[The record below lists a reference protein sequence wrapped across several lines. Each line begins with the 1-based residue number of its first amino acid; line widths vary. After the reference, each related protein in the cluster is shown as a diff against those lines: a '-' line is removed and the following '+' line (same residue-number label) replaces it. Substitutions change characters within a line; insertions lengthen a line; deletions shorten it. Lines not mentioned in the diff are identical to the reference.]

1 MMPDLVKMMAQ
12 LPRITGLLLALGA
25 VQALAADPVLPPASD
40 WGATVVHWERQ
51 GGRVLGRA
59 TGGECGF
66 AGDVPTV
73 VASWAGDLLVGTVRV
88 CEKGPGCSEQALP
101 LFAFFNP
108 DDGSLTAELAL
119 DRGCTSPLVKTG
131 GRVLLIPHVEGAAEL
146 EPRVQ
151 REGHGRKSH
160 LELGN
165 DYLRRVN
172 GRRALAEFER
182 ALQAGEDSFTA
193 YLGRGEAQ
201 MMLQRPQ
208 SALRDYRRALAI
220 KPDGLA
226 YYNLA
231 CVQSRLSE
239 PTDALESLKRAV
251 QHGFTDR
258 VKVLRDPDL
267 AAVRELPAFQRVLA
281 QMQAMSGG

>member
-1 MMPDLVKMMAQ
+1 MMPDLVSMMAQ
-12 LPRITGLLLALGA
+12 LPRITGLILALGA

-40 WGATVVHWERQ
+40 WGGTVVRWEKQ
-51 GGRVLGRA
+51 GSQVLGRA
-59 TGGECGF
+59 EGGECGF

-73 VASWAGDLLVGTVRV
+73 VASWEGDLLVGTVRV
-88 CEKGPGCSEQALP
+88 CEHGPGCSEQALP
-101 LFAFFNP
+101 LFAFFNSE
-108 DDGSLTAELAL
+108 DGSLSAEVAL
-119 DRGCTSPLVKTG
+119 DRGCSSPLVKPG
-131 GRVLLIPHVEGAAEL
+131 GRIALLPHTEGAASAEAN
-146 EPRVQ
+146 PR
-151 REGHGRKSH
+151 RDGRRKSH

-208 SALRDYRRALAI
+208 AALRDYRRALAI
-220 KPDGLA
+220 KQDGLA

-239 PTDALESLKRAV
+239 PTEALESLRRAA
-251 QHGFTDR
+251 QLGFSDR
-258 VKVLRDPDL
+258 VKVMRDPDL

-281 QMQAMSGG
+281 QMSGG